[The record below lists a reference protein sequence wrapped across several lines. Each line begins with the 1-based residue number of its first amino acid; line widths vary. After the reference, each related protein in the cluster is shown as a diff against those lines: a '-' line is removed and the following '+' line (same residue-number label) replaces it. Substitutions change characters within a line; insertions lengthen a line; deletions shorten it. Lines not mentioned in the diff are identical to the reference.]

1 MNKTIKVALCISL
14 VGIGAFVWVN
24 LATAGR
30 TPKTPKVVTFLSGDI
45 QAEPFTTPANYV
57 ATVDFAKFIP
67 YICVGSA
74 AGGLEGATAL
84 LNKLA
89 GNNPITYSTFSIVTG
104 SRDKEPYKLQM
115 KAVVDGITYFVAMGQ
130 FYADSSKTST
140 PTLDTYDLNKGGLAI
155 TDSKGKALLIANGT
169 CGGGVDGPAN
179 TKFTI
184 TK

>member
-1 MNKTIKVALCISL
+1 MNKTIKVVLCISL

-45 QAEPFTTPANYV
+45 QAEPFTTPGNYV

-67 YICVGSA
+67 YICSASA

-89 GNNPITYSTFSIVTG
+89 SKNPITYSAFAITTG
-104 SRDKEPYKLQM
+104 TKEPYRLEM
-115 KAVVDGITYFVAMGQ
+115 KTAVDGVTYFVYMAQ

-155 TDSKGKALLIANGT
+155 GNSKGRALLIANGT

>member
-45 QAEPFTTPANYV
+45 QAEPFTTPGDYV

-67 YICVGSA
+67 YICAGSA

-84 LNKLA
+84 LNNLA
-89 GNNPITYSTFSIVTG
+89 GKNPITYSAFSIASG
-104 SRDKEPYKLQM
+104 GKEPYMLQM
-115 KAVVDGITYFVAMGQ
+115 KAVVDGVTYFVAMGQ
-130 FYADSSKTST
+130 FYADSTKTST

-155 TDSKGKALLIANGT
+155 SDWKGKALLIACGT

-179 TKFTI
+179 TKFTM

>member
-1 MNKTIKVALCISL
+1 MNKTIKVVLSISL

-45 QAEPFTTPANYV
+45 QAVPFTTPGNYV

-89 GNNPITYSTFSIVTG
+89 GKNPITYSAFSIATG
-104 SRDKEPYKLQM
+104 REPYRLQM
-115 KAVVDGITYFVAMGQ
+115 KAVVDGITYFVAMAQ
-130 FYADSSKTST
+130 FYADSSMTSA
-140 PTLDTYDLNKGGLAI
+140 PMLDTYDLNKGGFAI
-155 TDSKGKALLIANGT
+155 TDWKGKALLIANGT